1 MRKEN
6 EKVLEVMKEEY
17 IPFIYIS
24 HALKAKQRHCAHAKY
39 TSTQSSREVNY

>member
-17 IPFIYIS
+17 NSFIYIS
-24 HALKAKQRHCAHAKY
+24 RALKAKQRHCAHAKY